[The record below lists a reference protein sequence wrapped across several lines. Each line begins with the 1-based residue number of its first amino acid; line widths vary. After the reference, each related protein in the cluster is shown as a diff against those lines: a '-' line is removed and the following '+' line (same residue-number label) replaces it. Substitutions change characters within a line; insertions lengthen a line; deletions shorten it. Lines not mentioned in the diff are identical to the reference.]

1 MPTIDH
7 DGVPVHFVET
17 GSGEP
22 VVLIHGTAGSAGQ
35 WTNAAQILRR
45 HARVVMPD
53 LHGAGATGAWHG
65 RRALCLADEAALVHA
80 VLPPAGLVHVVGHSY
95 GGAVAMRFA
104 MDHPDRVATL
114 TLIEPAAFH
123 FLRQGTRGDRS
134 ALEEIKC
141 LAGEIANLGARGE
154 AWKAMERFV
163 DFWNSPGTW
172 ARLDDLQRQHL
183 AAKVHSVAQNFWAVL
198 SEDSRLTDLARLA
211 MPTMIVT
218 GGEAPL
224 VTRRIARLM
233 ASVAR
238 AALVKSLP
246 DGGHM
251 LPLTHAER
259 LAGMIA
265 GHVFAHPATRPMA
278 A

>member
-35 WTNAAQILRR
+35 WTNTAQILRR
-45 HARVVMPD
+45 HAQVVMPD

-65 RRALCLADEAALVHA
+65 RRAVCLADEARLVRS
-80 VLPPAGLVHVVGHSY
+80 VLPSAGPVHVVGHSY

-114 TLIEPAAFH
+114 TLIEPVAFH

-141 LAGEIANLGARGE
+141 LAGEIANLSARGE

-163 DFWNSPGTW
+163 DFWNDAGTW

-233 ASVAR
+233 AGVAR

-246 DGGHM
+246 GGGHM

-265 GHVFAHPATRPMA
+265 GHVFAHPAARPMA

>member
-1 MPTIDH
+1 MPTCDH
-7 DGVPVHFVET
+7 QGVPVHFVET
-17 GSGEP
+17 GRGET

-35 WTNAAQILRR
+35 WTTTAQVLRH
-45 HARVVMPD
+45 HAHVVMPD
-53 LHGAGATGAWHG
+53 LYGAGASGAWHG
-65 RRALCLADEAALVHA
+65 RQALRLSDEADLFRAA
-80 VLPPAGLVHVVGHSY
+80 LPPAGPVHVVGHSY

-104 MDHPDRVATL
+104 IDHPEQVATL
-114 TLIEPAAFH
+114 TLIEPVAFH

-134 ALEEIKC
+134 SLEEIKC
-141 LAGEIANLGARGE
+141 LAGEIANASARGDS
-154 AWKAMERFV
+154 WKAMERFV
-163 DFWNSPGTW
+163 DFWNGAGTW
-172 ARLDDLQRQHL
+172 SRLDDTQRQHL

-198 SEDSRLTDLARLA
+198 SEESRLTDLARLA

-218 GGEAPL
+218 GGGAPL

-233 ASVAR
+233 AGVAR
-238 AALVKSLP
+238 AALVKSVP

-265 GHVFAHPATRPMA
+265 GHVFAHPAAQPVA